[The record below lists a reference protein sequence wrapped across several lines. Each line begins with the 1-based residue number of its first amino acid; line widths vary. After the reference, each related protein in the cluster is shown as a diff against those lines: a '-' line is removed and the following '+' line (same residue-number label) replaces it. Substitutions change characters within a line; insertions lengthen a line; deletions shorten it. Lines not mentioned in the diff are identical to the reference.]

1 MGGRYDPETRYIPV
15 EGRAADLR
23 CDIAELRGRVEAVES
38 IIERLPLEVQ
48 AALTGCLSHVERAA
62 SRLRE
67 ADAALGAALRGMPVL
82 RWAGLDRA
90 TELYRDAIREV
101 RAAAG

>member
-1 MGGRYDPETRYIPV
+1 MSKKQPTYTEKQTADLAAIDEQITEARARLDAAEAART
-15 EGRAADLR
+15 AADAAQ
-23 CDIAELRGRVEAVES
+23 DAQGIVNASAAAE
-38 IIERLPLEVQ
+38 
-48 AALTGCLSHVERAA
+48 
-62 SRLRE
+62 
-67 ADAALGAALRGMPVL
+67 AALGAALRGMPVL